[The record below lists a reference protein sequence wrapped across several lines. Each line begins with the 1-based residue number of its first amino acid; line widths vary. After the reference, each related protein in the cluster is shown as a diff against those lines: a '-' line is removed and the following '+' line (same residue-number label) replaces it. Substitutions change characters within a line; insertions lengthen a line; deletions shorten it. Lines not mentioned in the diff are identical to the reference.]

1 MTMEL
6 PTARSWLVR
15 GFGAGAR
22 PDGTHHATRYRR
34 FVSLMK
40 FVLPLSALG
49 LALLVFVWP
58 NLSGD
63 DLGFRLDFSSADY
76 AVDGTV
82 QMTKPHFVGVDKN
95 GQPFAVSAEI
105 ATRAA
110 GNPDMIALDSPQAD
124 MTSSEGEWIAL
135 TAEKGNYDRK
145 AEIIELVGS
154 VSLYSAS
161 GLEFHT
167 ERAEVDL
174 AQGVASGE
182 DPVDG
187 QGPWGLI
194 KATGFRYAQNDGR
207 LEFFGRPRM
216 TLF

>member
-6 PTARSWLVR
+6 PSARNWMARNWS
-15 GFGAGAR
+15 AGHRA
-22 PDGTHHATRYRR
+22 DGTHHATRYRR

-82 QMTKPHFVGVDKN
+82 QMTEPHFVGVDEN
-95 GQPFAVSAEI
+95 GQPFAVSANQ
-105 ATRAA
+105 ATRPAD
-110 GNPDMIALDSPQAD
+110 NPDMIALDSPQAD
-124 MTSSEGEWIAL
+124 LTSSEGEWIAM
-135 TAEKGNYDRK
+135 TAEKGNYDRM
-145 AEIIELVGS
+145 AETIELVGS

-167 ERAEVDL
+167 ERAEIDL
-174 AQGVASGE
+174 AAGVASGDE
-182 DPVDG
+182 PVDG

-194 KATGFRYAQNDGR
+194 KATGFRYARSDGR
-207 LEFFGRPRM
+207 LEFFGRPHM